1 MKLIITSIIMFLLI
15 LIILMIAWKRK
26 RETRPGMQEREWS
39 ELINNF
45 KTVAPKIDD
54 INQLERY
61 LQSINDQ
68 VKKYESDYE
77 FLVVFNS
84 MIKKVRER
92 LKRDD

>member
-1 MKLIITSIIMFLLI
+1 MKLIITSTIMTLLVVII
-15 LIILMIAWKRK
+15 LIIAWKRK
-26 RETRPGMQEREWS
+26 RVTKREVREKGWS

-45 KTVAPKIDD
+45 KTVAPKIID

-61 LQSINDQ
+61 LQSVNDQ

-92 LKRDD
+92 LKQDG